1 MPRIRQDR
9 LYLEAWLR
17 RLSREMS
24 ASGALTQAAHRL
36 AQDLGGST
44 ESWKSRLGDILN
56 GTEKPSIDLVTRI
69 DALWSMTA
77 KPPAQADSQ
86 GTLF

>member
-1 MPRIRQDR
+1 
-9 LYLEAWLR
+9 
-17 RLSREMS
+17 MS

-36 AQDLGGST
+36 AQDLGGSA

-69 DALWSMTA
+69 DALWS
-77 KPPAQADSQ
+77 KPTQPSAPSDSQ
-86 GTLF
+86 GKLF